1 MGLCSPVCSPVQS
14 WSGVA
19 PSIFC
24 RVQLATT
31 SISPTDND
39 GAAIERVHLNA
50 KLGKNAA
57 ERRRIRRENATKME
71 LTGYRGQS
79 PHPRTAACPTPNLP
93 SNRHR
98 HVGHIFWLLNLKYLQ
113 PHFISK
119 ITRQPA
125 GNDIRD
131 SLSLTAARKCWQRQ
145 SCQSLLP
152 SLHLAIFKA
161 GLYCATSEPGPYKA
175 TSRGRMESLWLRRFV
190 ALAVVGVLVTAALS
204 QDLHHGHSHAGH
216 HHGHSHGHHGHSH
229 EGHHHGHSHGHHGH
243 SHEGHHGH
251 SHEDHHGHS
260 HEDLHHGHSHED
272 HHGHSHGHHGHS
284 HEEDLHHGH
293 ELGHDVLEEFKNRWT
308 MGDAPRQGAEEERV
322 KREALKDS
330 LVPPPH
336 DSREKM
342 EPVTLWTYAICATL
356 LISAAPFFILFL
368 IPVQSNSSQHQSLL
382 KMLLSFASG
391 GLLGDAFL
399 HLIPHALGMK
409 PSSRTLTTHRRK
421 RLMTLMDTDT
431 LTCKCK
437 KQTNTTYLH
446 SGVCPPALCFSA
458 LCKRRPESTAVTSLL
473 CSAFRPALSAEKH
486 SAGGQTPEYHS
497 HAHMMS
503 VGLWVLAGIIAFL
516 VVEKC
521 VRHLK
526 GHAGHGHSHGH
537 ESKQSPASKEKDEK
551 QDGKEGVRQRI
562 KETNGK
568 GGSKSGKEKP
578 RTDMT
583 VSGYLN
589 LAADFTH
596 NFTDGLAI
604 GASFLVS
611 SSVGIVTTITIL
623 LHEVPHEIGDFAIL
637 VQSGC
642 TKRKAMMLQLSTAL
656 GALAG
661 TACSL
666 LAEGIGEAATLWI
679 LPFTAG
685 GFIYIATVSVIPE
698 LLKDSR
704 PVQSIMETFGLL
716 LGVAMMVLIAQYE

>member
-1 MGLCSPVCSPVQS
+1 M
-14 WSGVA
+14 VA
-19 PSIFC
+19 
-24 RVQLATT
+24 
-31 SISPTDND
+31 
-39 GAAIERVHLNA
+39 H
-50 KLGKNAA
+50 
-57 ERRRIRRENATKME
+57 
-71 LTGYRGQS
+71 
-79 PHPRTAACPTPNLP
+79 
-93 SNRHR
+93 
-98 HVGHIFWLLNLKYLQ
+98 
-113 PHFISK
+113 
-119 ITRQPA
+119 
-125 GNDIRD
+125 
-131 SLSLTAARKCWQRQ
+131 
-145 SCQSLLP
+145 
-152 SLHLAIFKA
+152 
-161 GLYCATSEPGPYKA
+161 
-175 TSRGRMESLWLRRFV
+175 WLRRC
-190 ALAVVGVLVTAALS
+190 AVLAALS
-204 QDLHHGHSHAGH
+204 VLISAAFAQDV
-216 HHGHSHGHHGHSH
+216 HHGHSHGHQ
-229 EGHHHGHSHGHHGH
+229 GHSHGHHSHSHDHHGH
-243 SHEGHHGH
+243 SHEDHHGHSHSHEDHHGHGH

-260 HEDLHHGHSHED
+260 HEDHHGHG
-272 HHGHSHGHHGHS
+272 HGH
-284 HEEDLHHGH
+284 EDLHHGH
-293 ELGHDVLEEFKNRWT
+293 GHDDLTEFKNRWT
-308 MGDAPRQGAEEERV
+308 MGDAPSRGAAEERA
-322 KREALKDS
+322 KREAL
-330 LVPPPH
+330 PPPH

-382 KMLLSFASG
+382 KLLLSFASG

-399 HLIPHALGMK
+399 HLIPHALE
-409 PSSRTLTTHRRK
+409 P
-421 RLMTLMDTDT
+421 
-431 LTCKCK
+431 
-437 KQTNTTYLH
+437 H
-446 SGVCPPALCFSA
+446 SHHQPDEEAHGSHGHG
-458 LCKRRPESTAVTSLL
+458 
-473 CSAFRPALSAEKH
+473 H
-486 SAGGQTPEYHS
+486 SHDHS

-516 VVEKC
+516 VVEKF

-526 GHAGHGHSHGH
+526 GQDGHSHSH
-537 ESKQSPASKEKDEK
+537 EPKPNSAKEKEEK
-551 QDGKEGVRQRI
+551 QDGKDGVRQRS
-562 KETNGK
+562 KEANTKSG
-568 GGSKSGKEKP
+568 KSGKEKP

-611 SSVGIVTTITIL
+611 SNVGIVTTITIL

-704 PVQSIMETFGLL
+704 PVQSVMETFGLL
-716 LGVAMMVLIAQYE
+716 LGVAMMVLIAQFE